1 MAHES
6 SSSEWKQSK
15 HWGKFP
21 KWDWDF
27 STLSYSNLVFTI
39 SNVSYLARRKKNKCN
54 CWCYT
59 LNMRQIFCVAKP
71 ATTTQYCTINRYSLS
86 AVYCRLINEI
96 FYDTAMIFSFLGKN
110 LISPSYGPVKKS
122 GHYQMR
128 FCKAQPYSCDYFLVR
143 EVILYFF

>member
-6 SSSEWKQSK
+6 LSSEWKQSK

-59 LNMRQIFCVAKP
+59 LNMKQSFCVAKP

-96 FYDTAMIFSFLGKN
+96 FYDTAMIFSFGEKVRFLHHMGLLKN
-110 LISPSYGPVKKS
+110 QVIIKCDFARRNPILVTIFWS
-122 GHYQMR
+122 GR
-128 FCKAQPYSCDYFLVR
+128 
-143 EVILYFF
+143 